1 LTGGKKMEGILKVN
15 PEQLT
20 CTASE
25 FSSCAASVRNI
36 TAELTSIV
44 SSLSSV
50 WEGEDA
56 TAYSAK
62 FNGLQDDI
70 ERIHAMIQ
78 EHVTDLNEMAKGY
91 SGAITGNL
99 TEIEGLSSDVII

>member
-1 LTGGKKMEGILKVN
+1 MEGILKVS

-20 CTASE
+20 ATASE
-25 FSSCAASVRNI
+25 FSAYGSTVRNL

-78 EHVTDLNEMAKGY
+78 EHVTDLTEMAKGY
-91 SGAITGNL
+91 SGATEGNL
-99 TEIEGLSSDVII
+99 TEIEGLSSDVIV